1 MKYKANKHLRGMQT
15 LKEVKATE
23 LLDFLKLFYD
33 DLNRD
38 KDWDIYLLHIQNG
51 VKNLLP
57 FEEWRKPKVK
67 KTKEDIL
74 KDVKLIL
81 MAELKQ

>member
-1 MKYKANKHLRGMQT
+1 MQ
-15 LKEVKATE
+15 EVKAIE
-23 LLDFLKLFYD
+23 LLEFVKLFYD

-57 FEEWRKPKVK
+57 FEEWRKPKIK
-67 KTKEDIL
+67 KNKKDIL
-74 KDVKLIL
+74 KDVELIL